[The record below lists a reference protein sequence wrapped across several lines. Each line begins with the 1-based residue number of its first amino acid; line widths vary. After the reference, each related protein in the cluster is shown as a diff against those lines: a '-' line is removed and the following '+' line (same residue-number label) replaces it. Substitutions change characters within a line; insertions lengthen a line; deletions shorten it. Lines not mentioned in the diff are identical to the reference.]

1 MANELPLD
9 TVLEAPASPTRTSNR
24 GRLIALGVGLV
35 IILALALVS
44 TLGLRQANTPRP
56 EVGQVAPPF
65 ALTLFDG
72 KQTRLTDLRGQVVVV
87 NFWASWCIP
96 CIDEAPE
103 LEQTWQSYQGKG
115 VVFLGVDYVDTE
127 PKALEF
133 LKKYGISYPNG
144 PDLGSRISYDYR
156 IKGVPETFVVDK
168 AGVVR
173 FVKIGPTTQS
183 ELRGVIDPLLKN

>member
-9 TVLEAPASPTRTSNR
+9 TVLEAPTSTARASNR
-24 GRLIALGVGLV
+24 GRLIALAVGLV
-35 IILALALVS
+35 IILALAVIS

-65 ALTLFDG
+65 ALSLFG
-72 KQTRLTDLRGQVVVV
+72 GQQTSLPQLRGKVVVV

-103 LEQTWQSYQGKG
+103 LEQTWQGYKDKG

-183 ELRGVIDPLLKN
+183 ELRSVIEPLLK

>member
-9 TVLEAPASPTRTSNR
+9 TVLEAPPSTARASNR
-24 GRLIALGVGLV
+24 GRLIALAVGLV
-35 IILALALVS
+35 IILALAVIS

-65 ALTLFDG
+65 ALSLFG
-72 KQTRLTDLRGQVVVV
+72 GQQTSLPQLRGKVVVV

-103 LEQTWQSYQGKG
+103 LEQTWQGYKDKG

-183 ELRGVIDPLLKN
+183 ELRSVIEPLLK